1 METVRVKSYA
11 KLNLTLHVTGA
22 AGGYHMLDSL
32 VASVDLYDLVCVKKR
47 RDKLVSITMRGQGS
61 ESIPYEENNAVKS
74 AELFIGKYSTCGA
87 DITVYKN
94 IPMGLGLGGSSADS
108 AGVLNALSR
117 LYKIDD
123 PAGLKILADATGSDT
138 RYMLSGGYARLFGR
152 GDEVKA
158 IDSGLKLDFLL
169 LAPKDRVSTGKCFA
183 EFDRFEKF
191 GGNSDIAEIA
201 LIKGDKRGLAG
212 QMTNSLTPS
221 AVRLAPDIGRAID
234 SLAEFGPLAVNMTG
248 SGSGVYALFENAEFC
263 DYAKS
268 RYRGNCAVYR
278 LKTKIIRG

>member
-1 METVRVKSYA
+1 
-11 KLNLTLHVTGA
+11 
-22 AGGYHMLDSL
+22 MLDSL

-47 RDKLVSITMRGQGS
+47 RDKLVSVTMRGQGS
-61 ESIPYEENNAVKS
+61 ESIPYEENNAVRS
-74 AELFIGKYSTCGA
+74 AELFISKYSTCGA

-117 LYKIDD
+117 LYRTDD

-158 IDSGLKLDFLL
+158 VESGLKLDFLL

-183 EFDRFEKF
+183 EFDRSEKF
-191 GGNSDIAEIA
+191 GGDSGNGARKRRQAGACGADDKQPYPCGGQACARHRQGYGQPCGVRPSCGQYDGFGELCVRAFR
-201 LIKGDKRGLAG
+201 KRGVL
-212 QMTNSLTPS
+212 
-221 AVRLAPDIGRAID
+221 RLR
-234 SLAEFGPLAVNMTG
+234 EEPLPRK
-248 SGSGVYALFENAEFC
+248 L
-263 DYAKS
+263 
-268 RYRGNCAVYR
+268 RG
-278 LKTKIIRG
+278 IQD